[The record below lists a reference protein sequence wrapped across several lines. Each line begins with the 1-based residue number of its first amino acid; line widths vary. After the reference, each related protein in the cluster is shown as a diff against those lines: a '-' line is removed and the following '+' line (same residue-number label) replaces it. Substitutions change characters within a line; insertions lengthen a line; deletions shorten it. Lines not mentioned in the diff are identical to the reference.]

1 MVLKPGRKSLVL
13 RMKPVSYFGAFF
25 TVAISTPV
33 TLMRSRNSSKLAQ
46 LRSGGSVSGPFTM

>member
-13 RMKPVSYFGAFF
+13 RMKPVSYFGALR

-33 TLMRSRNSSKLAQ
+33 TEMRSRNSSKLAQ
-46 LRSGGSVSGPFTM
+46 DSSAGRVSGPFTM

>member
-1 MVLKPGRKSLVL
+1 
-13 RMKPVSYFGAFF
+13 MKPVSYFGAFF